1 MPKDLPILG
10 RLWSN
15 LSAKSRKQGE
25 VGLAVVDDE
34 PPCGSTSTMTAT
46 TDMERVFRYFDED
59 GDGKIS
65 PAELRSCMR
74 AAGEELSAE
83 EAAAVVESS
92 DSDGDGML
100 GVEEFVRMVEAEGE
114 AERGRNLREAFE
126 MYAVQGKKQ
135 HGEKEEEEE
144 WRITARSL
152 RRMLRRLGESRTV
165 VECQAMIREF
175 DLNGDGV
182 LSFDEFKIM
191 MH

>member
-10 RLWSN
+10 RLWSK
-15 LSAKSRKQGE
+15 LSPKSKKQGD
-25 VGLAVVDDE
+25 VGLAAADDE
-34 PPCGSTSTMTAT
+34 PPRVSSSSTMTAT
-46 TDMERVFRYFDED
+46 ADMERVFRYFDED

-65 PAELRSCMR
+65 PSELRSCMR

-126 MYAVQGKKQ
+126 MYAVQGK
-135 HGEKEEEEE
+135 EEEEE
-144 WRITARSL
+144 RRITARSL
-152 RRMLRRLGESRTV
+152 RRMLRRLGELRTV
-165 VECQAMIREF
+165 AECGAMIRAF
-175 DLNGDGV
+175 DLNGDGE

-191 MH
+191 MR